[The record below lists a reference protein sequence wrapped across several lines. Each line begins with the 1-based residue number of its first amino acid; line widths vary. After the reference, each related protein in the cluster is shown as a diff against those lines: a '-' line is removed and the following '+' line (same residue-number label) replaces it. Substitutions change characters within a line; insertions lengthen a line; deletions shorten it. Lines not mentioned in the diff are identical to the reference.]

1 MSYRV
6 FAIAAHP
13 DDIEFNMAGTLFLLQ
28 KAGCEIHYMNVAD
41 GSCGSEKYDAET
53 IAAMRLEEAKKAAA
67 HLNAVFHPPAGG
79 DAEIY
84 YEKELLVKIAAV
96 MREVEPDMLLVPSPD
111 DYMEDH
117 MNTCRLAVS
126 AAFYRGMR
134 NYKTD
139 PPLPPVYGD
148 VVIYHAQPHGNR
160 DYMNR
165 MIKPD
170 FFIDISSVIDKKT
183 AMLAEHKSQQ
193 EWLQVS
199 QGFNAY
205 LQTMREI
212 SGEVGLMSGKFE
224 FAEGWRRHNPLG
236 LCAPDADPLA
246 QLLEKY
252 YMD

>member
-13 DDIEFNMAGTLFLLQ
+13 DDIEFNMAGTLFLLK

-53 IAAMRLEEAKKAAA
+53 TAARRLEEAKKAAA
-67 HLNAVFHPPAGG
+67 HLDAVFHPPVAA
-79 DAEIY
+79 DTEVY
-84 YEKELLVKIAAV
+84 YEKSLLAKIGAV
-96 MREVEPDMLLVPSPD
+96 MRKVEPDLLLVPSPD

-134 NYKTD
+134 NYRTD
-139 PPLPPVYGD
+139 PPLPPVYSD

-160 DYMNR
+160 DYLNR
-165 MIKPD
+165 MVKPD
-170 FFIDISSVIDKKT
+170 FFIDISAVIEEKT
-183 AMLAEHKSQQ
+183 KMLAEHKSQQ

-212 SGEVGLMSGKFE
+212 SKEVGHMSGRFE
-224 FAEGWRRHNPLG
+224 YAEGWRRHNPLG
-236 LCAPDADPLA
+236 LCAPDADPLR
-246 QLLEKY
+246 QLLGEFMK
-252 YMD
+252 

>member
-1 MSYRV
+1 MTYKV

-13 DDIEFNMAGTLFLLQ
+13 DDIEFNMAGTLFLLH

-41 GSCGSEKYDAET
+41 GSCGSEKYDAGT
-53 IAAMRLEEAKKAAA
+53 IATMRLEEAKKAAA
-67 HLNAVFHPPAGG
+67 HLDAIFHPPLGV
-79 DAEIY
+79 DAAIY
-84 YEKELLVKIAAV
+84 YENGLLVKIAAV

-139 PPLPPVYGD
+139 PPAPPVYGD
-148 VVIYHAQPHGNR
+148 VVIYHTQPHGNR

-165 MIKPD
+165 MVKPD
-170 FFIDISSVIDKKT
+170 FFIDISSVIEEKT
-183 AMLAEHKSQQ
+183 KMLSEHKSQQ

-199 QGFNAY
+199 QGLNAY

-212 SGEVGLMSGKFE
+212 SKEVGQMSGKFE
-224 FAEGWRRHNPLG
+224 YAEGWRRHNPLG

-252 YMD
+252 YKD